1 MIGKRRGKQ
10 VINVAF
16 LGMGVMGSA
25 MAGNLTRGG
34 YPVHIWNRNPH
45 RVEIRR
51 ATDQG
56 AIWCPRLETAVAPA
70 EVVFICVGN
79 GEDVESVLFAEG
91 GAVNYVKPGT
101 VIVDCSTIGVGAAQ
115 AIATKLKPYGIDFC
129 DAPISGGDIGA
140 QRGTL
145 TFMVGGEPSIY
156 DRILPLLQKMGQHI
170 FYCGPIGSGQ
180 AVKLCNQILVSHYMM
195 GICEA
200 MTLAHH
206 LGIDPQLV
214 VDVCGTG
221 AAASWALTHL
231 GMKVATGDF
240 APGFM
245 IKHMVKD
252 LNLVA
257 QAQGELHLP
266 GTALVTQ
273 LFTAVSQLPGG
284 AEQGTQAMVRFYG
297 K

>member
-1 MIGKRRGKQ
+1 MGERRGNA
-10 VINVAF
+10 VTNIAF
-16 LGMGVMGSA
+16 LGMGVMGSG
-25 MAGNLTRGG
+25 MAGNLAQSGI
-34 YPVHIWNRNPH
+34 PVKIWNRSPD
-45 RVEIRR
+45 RSEIKR
-51 ATDQG
+51 ATDRG
-56 AIWCPRLETAVAPA
+56 ALRCETLKEAVDQA
-70 EVVFICVGN
+70 EIVFTCLGN
-79 GEDVESVLFAEG
+79 GDDVEHVLFAEAG
-91 GAVNYVKPGT
+91 VVNFIAPDG

-115 AIATKLKPYGIDFC
+115 AIAAKLKPHGIDFC

-145 TFMVGGEPSIY
+145 TFMVGGEPATY
-156 DRILPLLQKMGQHI
+156 DRILPFLQKMGKHI

-200 MTLAHH
+200 MTLAQH

-214 VDVCGTG
+214 VDVCGSG
-221 AAASWALTHL
+221 AAASWALTNL
-231 GMKVATGDF
+231 GMKVAGGDF

-252 LNLVA
+252 LNLVTD
-257 QAQGELHLP
+257 AQGKLDLQ
-266 GTALVTQ
+266 GTKLVTEI
-273 LFTAVSQLPGG
+273 FTIVSQLPGG